1 MRGLSTAVGCL
12 AVLVILG
19 APVRAHAWVAL
30 SGPMHTTM
38 VFLHILGAVLFLG
51 NIIVSAM
58 WVAQARRAGDAAVLH
73 FAATSVMRADWLF
86 TLPGIVL
93 ILVTGLLAAGRWGG
107 FPGTAWVELALTLL
121 IVSGVIWLGVL
132 LRLQRQMIRLTA
144 QAVSSGGAVVD
155 ERIES
160 VLRRW
165 IIWGGIATLLPLISL
180 VLMVFKPAL
189 WR

>member
-1 MRGLSTAVGCL
+1 MRCHSAAVGCL
-12 AVLVILG
+12 AGLAVLS
-19 APVRAHAWVAL
+19 APVRAHAWVTL

-38 VFLHILGAVLFLG
+38 VFLHILGAVVFLG

-58 WVAQARRAGDAAVLH
+58 WMAQARRKGDIVVLH
-73 FAATSVMRADWLF
+73 FAARSVMRADWLF

-93 ILVTGLLAAGRWGG
+93 ILVTGLLALGRWGG
-107 FPGTAWVELALTLL
+107 FPGTAWVELALTLF
-121 IVSGVIWLGVL
+121 IVSGVIWLAVL
-132 LRLQRQMIRLTA
+132 LRLQRQMVRLTA
-144 QAVSSGGAVVD
+144 QAVSSGGTVD
-155 ERIES
+155 GRIEN

-165 IIWGGIATLLPLISL
+165 MVWGGIATLLPLISL